1 MKTKESTYKPN
12 WRLIAT
18 GFFASTTCWFVVD
31 NFILPVSIGKYITI
45 EIVIGIMGAL
55 YQFEKRRLQ
64 KTNAIKSK
72 ESKEKLN

>member
-1 MKTKESTYKPN
+1 
-12 WRLIAT
+12 
-18 GFFASTTCWFVVD
+18 

>member
-55 YQFEKRRLQ
+55 YEFEQKRLS
-64 KTNAIKSK
+64 KNNKIK
-72 ESKEKLN
+72 NGN

>member
-31 NFILPVSIGKYITI
+31 NFILPVSIDKYIII
-45 EIVIGIMGAL
+45 EIVMGIMGAF
-55 YQFEKRRLQ
+55 YEFEKKRLQ

>member
-64 KTNAIKSK
+64 KTNPIKSK

>member
-45 EIVIGIMGAL
+45 EIVMGIMGAL
-55 YQFEKRRLQ
+55 YEFEQKRLR
-64 KTNAIKSK
+64 KNNKIK
-72 ESKEKLN
+72 NGN

>member
-55 YQFEKRRLQ
+55 YQFEKKRLQ